1 MSQTLIG
8 QTVSHYSI
16 LEKLGSGGMGVVYKA
31 EDTRLHRLVA
41 LKFLSDDMAG
51 SSEALARFRR
61 EAQAASALN
70 HPNICV
76 IHDIAEDK
84 GKTFIVMEHLEGTPL
99 SLLAGVPLEATR
111 LLDVSIEVAD
121 ALDIAHAAGIVHRD
135 IKPANIFVTNR
146 GHAKILD
153 FGLAKIKYA
162 EKGAANAADA
172 VTLLPNEP
180 DWCTTPGTAIGTVAY
195 MSPEQVR
202 GEELDARTDLFSF
215 GAVVYEL
222 ATGRPAFSGN
232 TAGVIFDSIL
242 NHPVISC
249 ARFDPRLPNEL
260 ERIITRALEKERTQR
275 YQSAANL
282 RTDLVQLKREMESGH
297 TMSTSGISRPRRV
310 SRAIDSLA
318 VLPLENVSGD
328 PDAEYLSDGI
338 TGSLINSLA
347 TLPKLRVMAQST
359 VFRYKGGKIDPR
371 GVGGELGVRAI
382 VTGRMTQR
390 GGCLLISVE
399 LVDVATGSQLWGGRY
414 SRTLDDIFAVQEEI
428 SNEIS
433 ERLRLQLTGAEK
445 RRLAKRHT
453 ENAEAY
459 RLYLKGRYYWDKWTP
474 EGFRKGMDYFQQAV
488 EKDPGYALAYAGL
501 ADSYVL
507 LGWNSLLPP
516 KEAFP
521 KAKAAATKALEFE
534 KALAEAHTSLAAPL
548 WLYDWNWAEAQNEFK
563 RSLEL
568 RSSYPTANHWYAE
581 YLMTM
586 GRLEEALTVIKHAQE
601 LDPLSLIINVAA
613 GWMLYYARLYDQAI
627 EQLRKTL
634 ELEPNYPVT
643 HWILG
648 LVYRKTG
655 RYEMAIAEGERAVDS
670 SGGNPLMRAA
680 LAQTHATAGR
690 KDEALKMLSDLTERA
705 KQQYVSPYF
714 FAGIHAGLGEN
725 DRALESLETAHK
737 EKSHWLIY
745 LHIDPSMDTLHDD
758 PRFRDVLGSIG
769 LPPPIGIPAR

>member
-1 MSQTLIG
+1 MSHTLIG

-16 LEKLGSGGMGVVYKA
+16 LEKLGSGGMGIVYKA

-76 IHDIAEDK
+76 IYDIAEDK
-84 GKTFIVMEHLEGTPL
+84 GKTFIVMEHLEGNPL
-99 SLLAGVPLEATR
+99 SLLSGVPLETTR

-121 ALDIAHAAGIVHRD
+121 ALDIAHAEGIVHRD
-135 IKPANIFVTNR
+135 IKPANILVTNR

-153 FGLAKIKYA
+153 FGLAKIKSL
-162 EKGAANAADA
+162 EKGAANATDA
-172 VTLLPNEP
+172 ATRLPNEP
-180 DWCTTPGTAIGTVAY
+180 DWGTTPGTAIGTVAY

-202 GEELDARTDLFSF
+202 GEELDARTDLFSL

-222 ATGRPAFSGN
+222 ATGRPAFPGN

-249 ARFDPRLPNEL
+249 ARLNPRLPSEL
-260 ERIITRALEKERTQR
+260 ERIIARALEKERTQR

-297 TMSTSGISRPRRV
+297 TMSTSGTSRARRV

-338 TGSLINSLA
+338 TGTLINSLA

-359 VFRYKGGKIDPR
+359 VSRYKGSKIDPR

-390 GGCLLISVE
+390 GGSLLISVE

-414 SRTLDDIFAVQEEI
+414 SRTLDDIFALQEEI

-474 EGFRKGMDYFQQAV
+474 EGFSKGMDYFQQAV
-488 EKDPGYALAYAGL
+488 ERDPGYALAYAGL

-521 KAKAAATKALEFE
+521 KAKAAATRALEFE

-548 WLYDWNWAEAQNEFK
+548 WLYDWNWVEAQNEFK

-568 RSSYPTANHWYAE
+568 RSTYPTANHWYAE

-586 GRLEEALTVIKHAQE
+586 GRLEEALTMIKHAQE

-655 RYEMAIAEGERAVDS
+655 QYQMAIAEGERAVDS

-680 LAQTHATAGR
+680 LAQTHATSGS
-690 KDEALKMLSDLTERA
+690 KDEALQMLSDLTERA

-725 DRALESLETAHK
+725 DRALEYLQTAHK

-769 LPPPIGIPAR
+769 LPPPIGLPAR

>member
-31 EDTRLHRLVA
+31 ADTRLHRFVA

-51 SSEALARFRR
+51 SPEALARFRR

-76 IHDIAEDK
+76 IHDIAEDQ
-84 GKTFIVMEHLEGTPL
+84 GKTFIVMEYLEGQPL
-99 SLLAGVPLEATR
+99 SLLSGVPLEATR
-111 LLDVSIEVAD
+111 LLDVSIEVSD
-121 ALDIAHAAGIVHRD
+121 ALDIAHAEGILHRD
-135 IKPANIFVTNR
+135 IKPANIFITNR

-153 FGLAKIKYA
+153 FGIAKFKSA
-162 EKGAANAADA
+162 QKGSADAADVA
-172 VTLLPNEP
+172 TLLTNDP
-180 DWCTTPGTAIGTVAY
+180 DWGTAPGTAIGTAAY

-215 GAVVYEL
+215 GAVIYEL

-232 TAGVIFDSIL
+232 TAGVVFNSIL

-249 ARFDPRLPNEL
+249 ARLNPTLPNEL
-260 ERIITRALEKERTQR
+260 ERIILRALEKERTQR

-282 RTDLVQLKREMESGH
+282 RTDLVQLKREMESSH
-297 TMSTSGISRPRRV
+297 TMSASGTPRPRIA
-310 SRAIDSLA
+310 SRTIESLA
-318 VLPLENVSGD
+318 VLPFENISGD

-359 VFRYKGGKIDPR
+359 VFRYKGGKIEPR
-371 GVGGELGVRAI
+371 VAGSELGVRAI
-382 VTGRMTQR
+382 VTGRMIQR
-390 GGCLLISVE
+390 ASSLLISVE
-399 LVDVATGSQLWGGRY
+399 LVEVATGTQLWGGRY
-414 SRTLDDIFAVQEEI
+414 NRTLDNILALQEEI

-433 ERLRLQLTGAEK
+433 ERLRLQLTGADK
-445 RRLAKRHT
+445 KRLAKRHT

-459 RLYLKGRYYWDKWTP
+459 RLYLKGRYFWDKWTP
-474 EGFRKGMDYFQQAV
+474 EGFSKGMDYFQQAV

-501 ADSYVL
+501 ADSHVL

-516 KEAFP
+516 KNAFP
-521 KAKAAATKALEFE
+521 RAKAAATRALEFQE
-534 KALAEAHTSLAAPL
+534 NLAEAHTSLAATL
-548 WLYDWNWAEAQNEFK
+548 WLYDWNWGEAQKEFK
-563 RSLEL
+563 RSLDL
-568 RSSYPTANHWYAE
+568 RPNYPTANHWYAE

-586 GRLEEALTVIKHAQE
+586 GRMEEALTKIKHAQD

-613 GWMLYYARLYDQAI
+613 GWMLYYSRRYDQAI
-627 EQLRKTL
+627 QQLRKTL

-643 HWILG
+643 RWILG

-655 RYEMAIAEGERAVDS
+655 HYEMAIAEGEEAVDS

-680 LAQTHATAGR
+680 LAQTYAIADR
-690 KDEALKMLSDLTERA
+690 KDEALKMLSGLTELA

-725 DRALESLETAHK
+725 GRALEYLETSYN

-758 PRFRDVLGSIG
+758 PRFRDILGSIG